1 VTARPHLGSHLSPQI
16 FRCRECDETF
26 SETRETVFFDLR
38 TPEEKVMMTLK
49 MLLVGVDLSGIAF
62 VLGVTE
68 QTTLDWLARAAAK
81 ADEINAAALSD
92 PDNPPRTP
100 EREKHLKRVPRVKV
114 MRRALHLTQEE
125 FAARF
130 RIPLGTLRD
139 WEQGKTEPDQAARAY
154 LTVIA
159 RNPKAVT
166 DALNTAP

>member
-1 VTARPHLGSHLSPQI
+1 MSGETIIARRRKSDGKLVRVFPDGREEPLPDPGPLPHL
-16 FRCRECDETF
+16 
-26 SETRETVFFDLR
+26 
-38 TPEEKVMMTLK
+38 
-49 MLLVGVDLSGIAF
+49 
-62 VLGVTE
+62 TE
-68 QTTLDWLARAAAK
+68 
-81 ADEINAAALSD
+81 DEINAAALTD

-100 EREKHLKRVPRVKV
+100 EREKHLRRVPRVKV
-114 MRRALHLTQEE
+114 MRRALGLTQAE

-166 DALNTAP
+166 EALNSVP

>member
-1 VTARPHLGSHLSPQI
+1 MSGRTIVARRRKTDGKLVRVFPDGREVPFPDPGPLPHL
-16 FRCRECDETF
+16 T
-26 SETRETVFFDLR
+26 
-38 TPEEKVMMTLK
+38 EE
-49 MLLVGVDLSGIAF
+49 
-62 VLGVTE
+62 
-68 QTTLDWLARAAAK
+68 
-81 ADEINAAALSD
+81 EINAAALTD

-100 EREKHLKRVPRVKV
+100 KMQKRLKRVPQVKV

-159 RNPKAVT
+159 RNPKAVIE
-166 DALNTAP
+166 ALEARR